1 METSVKNKWQIRL
14 AVLLIFVIGFV
25 AGALTINV
33 YRARH
38 IASAPPSHRSRFER
52 LMEQLNL
59 TPEQRDQVNAIFND
73 ARAQL
78 SEIRKESEPRF
89 RTVREQTH
97 ERLRGVLTPE
107 QWEQFQKRTSD
118 FRGRR
123 ERRGNRNG
131 EP

>member
-14 AVLLIFVIGFV
+14 AVLLIFGIGFV
-25 AGALTINV
+25 AGALTMNV

-38 IASAPPSHRSRFER
+38 MASAPATHRGRFER
-52 LMEQLNL
+52 MIEQLNL
-59 TPEQRDQVNAIFND
+59 TAEQREQVKAILDD
-73 ARAQL
+73 ARTQL
-78 SEIRKESEPRF
+78 SDMHKESEPRF
-89 RTVREQTH
+89 RAVREQTQ
-97 ERLRGVLTPE
+97 ERLRSVLTPQ
-107 QWEQFQKRTSD
+107 QWEQFQKLTSD